1 VALALAMVLLG
12 LWLPIQTTRFEPD
25 EAVGGLNRI
34 HFMAI
39 PMIAILTFG
48 GLRRRRES
56 LVSSHRE
63 TKATEPVL
71 DSTRVSTNNP
81 DGRSILGPISATPV
95 AFNVRADWQF

>member
-1 VALALAMVLLG
+1 MALALAMVLLG

-63 TKATEPVL
+63 TKATAPVL
-71 DSTRVSTNNP
+71 DSTRVIVSYAPCTSGSANPKRVIMPVHNNYH
-81 DGRSILGPISATPV
+81 R
-95 AFNVRADWQF
+95 R